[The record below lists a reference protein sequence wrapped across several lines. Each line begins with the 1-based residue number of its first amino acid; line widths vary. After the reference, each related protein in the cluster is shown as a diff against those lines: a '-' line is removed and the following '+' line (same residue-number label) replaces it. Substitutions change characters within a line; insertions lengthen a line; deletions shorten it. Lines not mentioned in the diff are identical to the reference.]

1 MQGVCSLKAFP
12 QTTQLL
18 SLGQDRTGQVS
29 ANMTHTSHALIMEDP
44 FKRQSLPEN
53 KSETG
58 REGKTIQCIKKNY
71 RHRWVCNQVSQL
83 CIQICVHLCV

>member
-12 QTTQLL
+12 QLL

-29 ANMTHTSHALIMEDP
+29 ANTTHTRHALIMEDP

-53 KSETG
+53 
-58 REGKTIQCIKKNY
+58 
-71 RHRWVCNQVSQL
+71 L
-83 CIQICVHLCV
+83 